1 MGNRPVIDHPR
12 LLERVTVVA
21 IVGHACIVLLYG
33 IERAVPAIPPRLP
46 EIRLAGSHWTW
57 AILHAITALL
67 LTAGLT
73 GHYLRRHTERLLAW
87 TCCFSAMLSAVWS
100 LLLLVWAFFT
110 PVPITLLG
118 PAIVL
123 LVLAPIGAVCGR
135 AWTDKEA

>member
-1 MGNRPVIDHPR
+1 MNEHPR
-12 LLERVTVVA
+12 LLDRVTLVA
-21 IVGHACIVLLYG
+21 AAGHACIVLLYG

-57 AILHAITALL
+57 AIFHATTALL
-67 LTAGLT
+67 LLAGVTAHHL
-73 GHYLRRHTERLLAW
+73 GHRTERLLAW
-87 TCCFSAMLSAVWS
+87 TCSFSAMLSAVWS

-118 PAIVL
+118 PALVL
-123 LVLAPIGAVCGR
+123 LVLAPIGVISGR